1 MKGSQQYLN
10 ECSYSVDLESLY
22 EIDQNFGTCAYNDQ
36 MDFVPVQVKVKCKA
50 LYDGANYLLQV
61 WNKFGNVVF

>member
-1 MKGSQQYLN
+1 M
-10 ECSYSVDLESLY
+10 DLESLY